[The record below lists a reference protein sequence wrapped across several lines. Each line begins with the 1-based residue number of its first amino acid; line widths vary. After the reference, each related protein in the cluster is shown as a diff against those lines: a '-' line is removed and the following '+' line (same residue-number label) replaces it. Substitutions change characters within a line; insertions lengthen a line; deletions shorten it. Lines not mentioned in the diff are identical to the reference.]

1 MNETEEAR
9 QKRLAEHATRQKQVR
24 DNETEEQAVKRRKLN
39 AQSHVEAHNASKK
52 TKADSKDA
60 AAQWNNNASEQVM
73 EPVHTQPWMIDL
85 MTKFHNHLDELQF
98 RDCVTCEEC
107 WLVGDGKNSGEYRCR
122 RCRAKRVNPFDKSLN
137 PGRNVAELKSLLHS
151 LIHTHERH
159 NHSPIHSLSH
169 TNTHVIDLSRIEEML
184 VALATPFTVWCKKT
198 DIEKN
203 IETLG

>member
-1 MNETEEAR
+1 MNETAESR

-24 DNETEEQAVKRRKLN
+24 DNETAEQAVKRRKLN

-85 MTKFHNHLDELQF
+85 MTKFHNHLDELQS
-98 RDCVTCEEC
+98 RDCVTYEEC

-122 RCRAKRVNPFDKSLN
+122 R
-137 PGRNVAELKSLLHS
+137 
-151 LIHTHERH
+151 
-159 NHSPIHSLSH
+159 
-169 TNTHVIDLSRIEEML
+169 
-184 VALATPFTVWCKKT
+184 
-198 DIEKN
+198 
-203 IETLG
+203 